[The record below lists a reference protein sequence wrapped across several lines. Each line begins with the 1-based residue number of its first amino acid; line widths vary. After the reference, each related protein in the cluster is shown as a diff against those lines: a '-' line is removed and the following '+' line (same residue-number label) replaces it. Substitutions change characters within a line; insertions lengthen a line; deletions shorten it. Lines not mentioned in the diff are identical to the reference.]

1 MALKN
6 LFQLSTFEFIH
17 RRFNTTSEHIDGMN
31 AIYEAIEEFEF
42 SNSVFP
48 MTQEYANWET
58 DAVKIQIPFKFTSQ
72 CLKITQNV
80 AFEFLPFGIFP
91 PIFVLLK

>member
-1 MALKN
+1 MALKI

-31 AIYEAIEEFEF
+31 AIYEAIEEFDF

-58 DAVKIQIPFKFTSQ
+58 DAVKNSNSIQIHTFKHKHSVRKSPKMSH
-72 CLKITQNV
+72 LRLSI
-80 AFEFLPFGIFP
+80 
-91 PIFVLLK
+91 

>member
-1 MALKN
+1 MALKIP
-6 LFQLSTFEFIH
+6 FQLSTFEFIH

-58 DAVKIQIPFKFTSQ
+58 DAVKKLKFHSKIEVSTQ
-72 CLKITQNV
+72 CTM
-80 AFEFLPFGIFP
+80 FENY
-91 PIFVLLK
+91 

>member
-1 MALKN
+1 MALKIP
-6 LFQLSTFEFIH
+6 FQLSTFEFIH

-58 DAVKIQIPFKFTSQ
+58 DAVKNSNSIQK
-72 CLKITQNV
+72 LKRIR
-80 AFEFLPFGIFP
+80 
-91 PIFVLLK
+91 

>member
-1 MALKN
+1 
-6 LFQLSTFEFIH
+6 
-17 RRFNTTSEHIDGMN
+17 MN

-58 DAVKIQIPFKFTSQ
+58 DAVKKLKFQTKIEVSTQ
-72 CLKITQNV
+72 CTM
-80 AFEFLPFGIFP
+80 FENY
-91 PIFVLLK
+91 